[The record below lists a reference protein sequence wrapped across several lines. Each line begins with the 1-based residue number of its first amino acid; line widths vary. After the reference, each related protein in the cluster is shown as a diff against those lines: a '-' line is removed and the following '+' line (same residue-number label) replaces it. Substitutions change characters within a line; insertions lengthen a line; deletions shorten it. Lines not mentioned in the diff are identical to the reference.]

1 MSDQL
6 TPSEQAFFD
15 TRGET
20 APVVE
25 EQQPAAVETQSN
37 EQPAAEEGQARDA
50 AGKFVPHAVFHA
62 EREEKKKANARFE
75 EANARIEEL
84 TRTQAVLNDRWNTL
98 LAANKPPE
106 QAKPEIPDP
115 ENDIFGYMKYQG
127 EQLKAL
133 QDQTAAEK
141 RQAEEQRQYQAQ
153 HQDIQTTWQRSAQ
166 AFAAKEPAFG
176 DAAQFLSNAR
186 MQQLEALGAIDPNM
200 ATEEGRLQQINAETF
215 QIVQASKAAGKDP
228 AEVIFEM
235 AKKYGYTVTSSQ
247 EQADPN
253 AAINQKV
260 DNLAKAINANKTLT
274 GTNGPSSADPD
285 TAEAVAKMSDA
296 EFSAWYAKNP
306 GKFQKMMGA

>member
-1 MSDQL
+1 MSDAL

-25 EQQPAAVETQSN
+25 ETNQPAVVDAPAN
-37 EQPAAEEGQARDA
+37 DQPPADEGQARDA
-50 AGKFVPHAVFHA
+50 NGKFIPHAVFHA
-62 EREEKKKANARFE
+62 EREEHKKTRSELE
-75 EANARIEEL
+75 EVRKQ
-84 TRTQAVLNDRWNTL
+84 QAVLNDRWNTL
-98 LAANKPPE
+98 LSANKEPE
-106 QAKPEIPDP
+106 QQKPEIPDP

-141 RQAEEQRQYQAQ
+141 RQAEEQRQAQAAQ
-153 HQDIQTTWQRSAQ
+153 QDIDNTWRQSAT
-166 AFAAKEPAFG
+166 AFAAKEPTFME
-176 DAAQFLSNAR
+176 AATFLSNSR
-186 MQQLEALGAIDPNM
+186 HQQLEAMSAIYPQLADPKV
-200 ATEEGRLQQINAETF
+200 RDQQISEETF
-215 QIVQASKAAGKDP
+215 QIVQAAKAANKDP

-235 AKKYGYTVTSSQ
+235 SKKYGYTPTSSPD
-247 EQADPN
+247 AVDPN
-253 AAINQKV
+253 AAVNQKL
-260 DNLAKAINANKTLT
+260 DNLTKAINANKTLT

-285 TAEAVAKMSDA
+285 TAEAVAKMTDS